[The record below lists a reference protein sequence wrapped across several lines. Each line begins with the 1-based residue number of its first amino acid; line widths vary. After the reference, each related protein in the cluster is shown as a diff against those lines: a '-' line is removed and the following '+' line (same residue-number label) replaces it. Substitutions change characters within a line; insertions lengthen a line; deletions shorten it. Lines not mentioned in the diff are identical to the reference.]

1 MDLLRAVLF
10 ILPAYFANATPV
22 IFGGGAPADFGRK
35 FSDGRRILGD
45 GKTWRG
51 LFAGIFFGTLAAV
64 VIGYLVPNWIE
75 TLSILKCYGPV
86 DVHVQCP
93 MPFTREEGA
102 VLFGFLG
109 FLLSCGA
116 MFGDLL
122 GSFIKRR
129 MGAAPGHP
137 SLVLDQLMFL
147 VFAVAFAWP
156 VRAVGADEFVFLAVL
171 TYALHVLANVVANR
185 LGLKKVP
192 W

>member
-1 MDLLRAVLF
+1 MDILRAILF

-22 IFGGGAPADFGRK
+22 IFGGGAPVDFGKK
-35 FSDGRRILGD
+35 FSDGRRVLGD

-51 LFAGIFFGTLAAV
+51 LFAGIFFGTLVAV
-64 VIGYLVPNWIE
+64 VIGYCIPDVVGYAFFASRLPRTEMGSGIPP
-75 TLSILKCYGPV
+75 LSG
-86 DVHVQCP
+86 
-93 MPFTREEGA
+93 ESGA
-102 VLFGFLG
+102 VLFGILG

-122 GSFIKRR
+122 GSFVKRR
-129 MGAAPGHP
+129 MGAAPGQP
-137 SLVLDQLMFL
+137 SFALDQLMFL

-156 VRAVGADEFVFLAVL
+156 LRAVGLDEFVFLVVL
-171 TYALHVLANVVANR
+171 TYALHVLMNLLANR